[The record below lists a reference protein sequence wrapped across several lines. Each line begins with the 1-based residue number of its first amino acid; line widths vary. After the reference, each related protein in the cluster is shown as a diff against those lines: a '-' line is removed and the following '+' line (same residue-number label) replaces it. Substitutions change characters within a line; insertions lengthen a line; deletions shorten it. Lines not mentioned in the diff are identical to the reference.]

1 MATMSKRR
9 SSSRVRREIVEMA
22 NDLHEGGLMS
32 RAKLDKI
39 TFRMLGAKQRKKII
53 PLTPAEIRDV
63 RERAGLSQ
71 AVFAHYL
78 NLTVSYVSQL
88 ERGDK
93 QPSGATAKLLD
104 VVRRKGIEAIL

>member
-1 MATMSKRR
+1 MTKKTKTNAPSRLR
-9 SSSRVRREIVEMA
+9 SEIVEMA
-22 NDLHEGGLMS
+22 GDLNAVGLMS
-32 RAKLDKI
+32 DGDLEKI
-39 TFRMLGAKQRKKII
+39 TMRMLNKGKLRKVE
-53 PLTPAEIRDV
+53 PLTGAEIRRM

-78 NLTVSYVSQL
+78 NLTVSYISQL

-104 VVRRKGIEAIL
+104 VVRRKGIDAIL

>member
-1 MATMSKRR
+1 MTKKTKAKPP
-9 SSSRVRREIVEMA
+9 SRLRAEIVEMA
-22 NDLHEGGLMS
+22 GDLNAVGLMS
-32 RAKLDKI
+32 DGDLEKITMRMLDKDK
-39 TFRMLGAKQRKKII
+39 LRKIA
-53 PLTPAEIRDV
+53 PLTGAEIRRV

-93 QPSGATAKLLD
+93 HPSGATAKLLD
-104 VVRRKGIEAIL
+104 VIRRKGIDAIL

>member
-1 MATMSKRR
+1 MTTKPKRKP
-9 SSSRVRREIVEMA
+9 SRVRAEIVELA
-22 NDLHEGGLMS
+22 TDLHAGGLISGESLEKITIRMLS
-32 RAKLDKI
+32 EKQRAKI
-39 TFRMLGAKQRKKII
+39 APMTA
-53 PLTPAEIRDV
+53 AEIRGV

-93 QPSGATAKLLD
+93 RPSGATAKLLD
-104 VVRRKGIEAIL
+104 VIRRKGLDAIR